1 MGFKTL
7 DTRIYAIC
15 GILAVLV
22 MSVDVIIGIIL
33 DPTWNFNDNV
43 ICDLGV
49 SDDATIATSF
59 LISCCASGILFI
71 ISSMMWMSKDSKL
84 MKMTGI
90 FTILSGISLM
100 AVGILDKTT
109 DPVHQFMVI
118 IYATL
123 FIIAIAFACI
133 EDIKKHNYTLV
144 FGFAILAVYGVI
156 SLFGVFPY
164 ILTQF
169 LLMSY
174 VFVWYLLNCIG
185 EFNPSTESLRRI
197 IGLD

>member
-1 MGFKTL
+1 M
-7 DTRIYAIC
+7 
-15 GILAVLV
+15 
-22 MSVDVIIGIIL
+22 
-33 DPTWNFNDNV
+33 
-43 ICDLGV
+43 
-49 SDDATIATSF
+49 
-59 LISCCASGILFI
+59 
-71 ISSMMWMSKDSKL
+71 
-84 MKMTGI
+84 
-90 FTILSGISLM
+90 
-100 AVGILDKTT
+100 DKTT

-174 VFVWYLLNCIG
+174 VFVWYLLKCIG